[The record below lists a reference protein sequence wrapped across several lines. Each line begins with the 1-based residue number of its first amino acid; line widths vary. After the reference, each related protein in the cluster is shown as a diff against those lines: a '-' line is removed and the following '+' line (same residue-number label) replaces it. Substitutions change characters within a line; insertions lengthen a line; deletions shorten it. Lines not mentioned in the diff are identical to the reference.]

1 MRVLSIAVT
10 LFLEAGFVASERQR
24 PAKENSMLASPN
36 VYSPEELNFLHQVL
50 DEAVRT
56 LPVPLQTSVSKS
68 RIAKRILDC
77 AATGER
83 NRVELRMAGLADF
96 NDNGRSAA

>member
-1 MRVLSIAVT
+1 
-10 LFLEAGFVASERQR
+10 
-24 PAKENSMLASPN
+24 MLASPN

-50 DEAVRT
+50 DNAVRT
-56 LPVPLQTSVSKS
+56 LPVQMQTSVSKS

-83 NRVELRMAGLADF
+83 NRVELRIAGLADF
-96 NDNGRSAA
+96 NDARKSAA

>member
-1 MRVLSIAVT
+1 LPVPSRPNGAW
-10 LFLEAGFVASERQR
+10 
-24 PAKENSMLASPN
+24 PAKEITMLASPN

-50 DEAVRT
+50 DEAVRA
-56 LPVPLQTSVSKS
+56 LPVQLRTPASQS

-83 NRVELRMAGLADF
+83 NRVELRIAGLVDF
-96 NDNGRSAA
+96 NATEKSAA

>member
-1 MRVLSIAVT
+1 MRVSSGVISIFPVAGSIAPKR
-10 LFLEAGFVASERQR
+10 AW
-24 PAKENSMLASPN
+24 PAKEITMLASSN

-56 LPVPLQTSVSKS
+56 LPVQMRTSVSKS
-68 RIAKRILDC
+68 KIAKRILDC

-83 NRVELRMAGLADF
+83 NRVELRIAGLADF
-96 NDNGRSAA
+96 NDARKSAA

>member
-1 MRVLSIAVT
+1 LPGPS
-10 LFLEAGFVASERQR
+10 R
-24 PAKENSMLASPN
+24 PNGAWPVKEITMLGSPN

-50 DEAVRT
+50 DDAVRT
-56 LPVPLQTSVSKS
+56 LPIQLQTSLTKA

-83 NRVELRMAGLADF
+83 NRVELRIAGLVDYSAVEK
-96 NDNGRSAA
+96 SAA

>member
-1 MRVLSIAVT
+1 
-10 LFLEAGFVASERQR
+10 
-24 PAKENSMLASPN
+24 MLASPN

-56 LPVPLQTSVSKS
+56 LPIQLRTSVSQS

-83 NRVELRMAGLADF
+83 NRVELRIAGLADF
-96 NDNGRSAA
+96 NDAGKSAA

>member
-1 MRVLSIAVT
+1 
-10 LFLEAGFVASERQR
+10 
-24 PAKENSMLASPN
+24 MLASPN

-50 DEAVRT
+50 DDAVRT
-56 LPVPLQTSVSKS
+56 LPVQMQTSASKS

-83 NRVELRMAGLADF
+83 NRVELRIAGLADF
-96 NDNGRSAA
+96 SDARKSAA